1 MLLPSRVCNKGAKRW
16 AGLIA
21 GMVQRVCELNRP
33 AYQPARFLPWAGLML
48 TSPLRCW
55 VALGRIDALGR

>member
-21 GMVQRVCELNRP
+21 GMVQRVCELKRD
-33 AYQPARFLPWAGLML
+33 LL
-48 TSPLRCW
+48 TSLLRCW